1 MVRVRFKHFFKNM
14 AIAAKHCPLEYG
26 HKPMASQFDQ
36 DKDRKLRILR
46 MQPYLN
52 YDDCLNSMVW
62 KIGKAFGVRGS
73 IEMCDLTFNK
83 VTVGFLDRL
92 RTVVLHL
99 SEVGKKALALQHTAE
114 RKYQGLQEHTM
125 IKDTGNP
132 TCIVKLLHH
141 YRDNLCL
148 PKMVTSNQPSFRRLA
163 PEKELKVL
171 CISMIHLFC

>member
-1 MVRVRFKHFFKNM
+1 M
-14 AIAAKHCPLEYG
+14 
-26 HKPMASQFDQ
+26 
-36 DKDRKLRILR
+36 
-46 MQPYLN
+46 
-52 YDDCLNSMVW
+52 
-62 KIGKAFGVRGS
+62 GKAFGVRGS

-171 CISMIHLFC
+171 CISMIHLFCWYQVPVIFYAYRYIYAYAYLCSNSHASLSFLLLVYLVLRTDAS